1 MSSKLEK
8 LEKLKNTNLEL
19 KEMIN
24 NSWDGIAII
33 DNTSKLIYVNDA
45 FIPMLGFQKVELL
58 STSMVELVNEEYK
71 KPFLKLLNDNK
82 NNTYFTDINVVCTRK
97 DEKPIY
103 LKITVSLMLN
113 KKYFV
118 LNAKDITKEISD
130 DEILNNY
137 VISSHTDVN
146 GTITEVSD
154 AFCKLTGFSKEELVG
169 QSHSIIQHPDTANE
183 IFSQLWKSIKSGNE
197 WSGKIKNR
205 KKTGDVFWVD
215 VRIKPIYNKY
225 GDIIGFTSLMF
236 DITNELL
243 LDQKVIDQ
251 NSKLNIMT
259 ETIRTISHEWRQP
272 LNSISILA
280 QKLSLD
286 LEDDNDSFLTLE
298 KIKNSINSLSNTIEE
313 FKSLVEFKG
322 ELERVNIKQ
331 LIETL
336 IKPYKSI
343 SNFNLQIDNNI
354 NVNIYEKRVV
364 NIFNNIIQNSIE
376 AMQKNSIEN
385 KLIDISIKNEHNLLN
400 ISISDNGGGI
410 DKSIINRVFEP
421 YFSTKEQQHGV
432 GLGLY
437 ICKNILELHLNGSI
451 KVENK
456 NNGVEVTIKLP
467 VNEGK

>member
-8 LEKLKNTNLEL
+8 LEKLKNSNLEL

-33 DNTSKLIYVNDA
+33 DSNSKLIYVNDA
-45 FIPMLGFQKVELL
+45 FIPMLGFQKIELL
-58 STSMVELVNEEYK
+58 SSSMVDLIKEDYK
-71 KPFLKLLNDNK
+71 KPFLQLLTDNK
-82 NNTYFTDINVVCTRK
+82 SNTYFTDINVVCTRK
-97 DEKPIY
+97 DGKPIY

-154 AFCKLTGFSKEELVG
+154 AFCKLTGYLKEELINK
-169 QSHSIIQHPDTANE
+169 SHSLIQHPDTTNE
-183 IFSQLWKSIKSGNE
+183 TFAQLWNTIKSGNE
-197 WSGKIKNR
+197 WSGRLKNR
-205 KKTGDVFWVD
+205 KKNGDTFWVD

-225 GDIIGFTSLMF
+225 GDIIGYTSLMF
-236 DITNELL
+236 DITNELF

-280 QKLSLD
+280 QKLSLE
-286 LEDDNDSFLTLE
+286 LEDDKESFMTLE
-298 KIKNSINSLSNTIEE
+298 KIKNSINSLSNTIED
-313 FKSLVEFKG
+313 FKTLVEFKG
-322 ELERVNIKQ
+322 EKQRVNIKQ

-336 IKPYKSI
+336 IKPYKSMSEFTI
-343 SNFNLQIDNNI
+343 DIDNNI
-354 NVNIYEKRVV
+354 NVEIYENRVI

-376 AMQKNSIEN
+376 AMNKNSIEN
-385 KLIDISIKNEHNLLN
+385 RMINILIKNVYNSLD
-400 ISISDNGGGI
+400 IQISDNAGGI

-421 YFSTKEQQHGV
+421 YFSTKEQLHGV

-451 KVENK
+451 KLENK
-456 NNGVEVTIKLP
+456 NNGVVVYIKLP
-467 VNEGK
+467 ISEGK

>member
-33 DNTSKLIYVNDA
+33 DSNSKLVYVNDA
-45 FIPMLGFQKVELL
+45 FIPMLGYQKIELL
-58 STSMVELVNEEYK
+58 STSMVDLVNEEYK
-71 KPFLKLLNDNK
+71 KPFLQLLQNNK

-154 AFCKLTGFSKEELVG
+154 AFCKLTGFSKDELVG
-169 QSHSIIQHPDTANE
+169 QPHSIIKHPDTTNE
-183 IFSQLWKSIKSGNE
+183 TFSQLWNSIKSGKE

-205 KKTGDVFWVD
+205 KKNGDVFWVD

-225 GDIIGFTSLMF
+225 GDIIGYTSLMF
-236 DITNELL
+236 DITNELF

-280 QKLSLD
+280 QKLSLN
-286 LEDDNDSFLTLE
+286 LEDDKDSFMTLE

-322 ELERVNIKQ
+322 QKERVNIRQ

-336 IKPYKSI
+336 IKPYK
-343 SNFNLQIDNNI
+343 NMTEFNLDIDSNI
-354 NVNIYEKRVV
+354 NVEIYENRVV

-376 AMQKNSIEN
+376 SMQKNSIS
-385 KLIDISIKNEHNLLN
+385 KGMIQISIKNSSNSLVIE
-400 ISISDNGGGI
+400 IADNAGGI
-410 DKSIINRVFEP
+410 DNSIINRVFEP

-451 KVENK
+451 KLENK
-456 NNGVEVTIKLP
+456 NNGVAVYITLP
-467 VNEGK
+467 INEGK